1 MNLQRDL
8 WNDLRLRFR
17 RDVRNEPTCSC
28 GAADHAC
35 MHLFR
40 VDGQPVTVVVPE
52 AYELSA
58 ARFSRALGGARVE
71 PMSAAELDLIFS
83 DTELGHTGPFEN
95 PFGAAVY
102 LDENLLQ
109 FETLVFCPKMFN
121 DKRGECFRVAT
132 VAFRKLTNPVVLRV
146 CPPFQP
152 ISESKG

>member
-8 WNDLRLRFR
+8 WNDLSLRFR
-17 RDVRNEPTCSC
+17 RDVHREPTCTC
-28 GAADHAC
+28 GAPDHARLL
-35 MHLFR
+35 LFR
-40 VDGQPVTVVVPE
+40 VDGQPVTVIIPE

-58 ARFSRALGGARVE
+58 QALSRVLGGARVE
-71 PMSAAELDLIFS
+71 PMSAAELDVALS
-83 DTELGHTGPFEN
+83 DTELGHMGPFEN

-109 FETLVFCPKMFN
+109 FENLVFCSKMFN

-132 VAFRKLTNPVVLRV
+132 QSFRELTKPVVVRV

-152 ISESKG
+152 ASKPQE

>member
-17 RDVRNEPTCSC
+17 RDVHREPACSC
-28 GAADHAC
+28 GAPDHAR
-35 MHLFR
+35 MVLFR

-52 AYELSA
+52 AYELSTSA
-58 ARFSRALGGARVE
+58 LSRVLGGARVE
-71 PMSAAELDLIFS
+71 AMSAADLDFIFS
-83 DTELGHTGPFEN
+83 DTELGHMGPFEN

-132 VAFRKLTNPVVLRV
+132 HVFRELTNPVVVRV

-152 ISESKG
+152 VSEHQE

>member
-17 RDVRNEPTCSC
+17 REVRGEPTCTC
-28 GAADHAC
+28 GAADHARI
-35 MHLFR
+35 HLFR
-40 VDGQPVTVVVPE
+40 VNGQPATVVVPE

-58 ARFSRALGGARVE
+58 HGLARALGGAHVE
-71 PMSAAELDLIFS
+71 ALSAAELDAVFS
-83 DTELGHTGPFEN
+83 DTELGYTSPFEN
-95 PFGAAVY
+95 PFGTAVY

-109 FETLVFCPKMFN
+109 FETLVFCPRMFN

-132 VAFRKLTNPVVLRV
+132 QAFRELANPVVLRV

-152 ISESKG
+152 ASEIKE